1 MSRSPAI
8 PRRTLLTV
16 SAGAAAALLLPAIP
30 ASRAADFVTIGSG
43 HAGGSFYPIG
53 AAVANA
59 IDSALPDGRVQVQQ
73 TGGSHENIQLVSRG
87 RADLGLAL
95 ADALSMA
102 YNGTD
107 PQRYPEPIPNL
118 RGIAAIFPSYVH
130 LIVRADSGIKS
141 LADLRG
147 RKITVGAPG
156 GGTESNARAILK
168 AAGLSF
174 DDLGRVEFLSGDDT
188 GDAMRNR
195 RIDGFFLS
203 TGLGASAIRELET
216 GVKLQAVPIPAEV
229 VAKIGDP
236 AYISAPMAEGTYGI
250 EGLPTESVVIWTQLF
265 CDEKVPS
272 ERVQT
277 YLTAIFAELG
287 TFRSAHASLAD
298 FSLERATSGMP
309 IPFHDGA
316 KAFFASR
323 GITVG

>member
-1 MSRSPAI
+1 MVRSPAI
-8 PRRTLLTV
+8 SRRTFLTV
-16 SAGAAAALLLPAIP
+16 SGGATAALLMPSIP
-30 ASRAADFVTIGSG
+30 AARAADFVTIGTG
-43 HAGGSFYPIG
+43 HSGGSFYPIG
-53 AAVANA
+53 AAIANA
-59 IDSALPDGRVQVQQ
+59 IGTGITDGRVQVQQ
-73 TGGSHENIQLVSRG
+73 TGGSHENIQLVTRG

-102 YNGTD
+102 YKGAD
-107 PQRYPEPIPNL
+107 PQRYPEPMPSL

-130 LIVRADSGIKS
+130 LIVRTDSGIKS

-156 GGTESNARAILK
+156 GGTESNARAVLN

-216 GVKLQAVPIPAEV
+216 GVDLQAVPIPADV
-229 VAKIGDP
+229 VASIGDP
-236 AYISAPMAEGTYGI
+236 AYISSPMAAGAYGI
-250 EGLPTESVVIWTQLF
+250 KGLPAESVVIWTQLF
-265 CDEKVPS
+265 CDEKIPS
-272 ERVQT
+272 ERVQA
-277 YLTAIFAELG
+277 YLTAIFADLD
-287 TFRSAHASLAD
+287 TLRSAHAALAN
-298 FSLERATSGMP
+298 FSLEWATSGMP